1 MKLVVVGAWA
11 GLIAVALCGPETA
24 AAQDKGG
31 GAKIAYV
38 NTQAI
43 LRATPGYAAAEST
56 FAKELEISRGEVQK
70 LQASLDSS
78 ASDFEQQSAM
88 LSPTARQAKRKDLQG
103 QQQKMEQRVQELQKR
118 ATDREKELLEPIQ
131 TKVNTVIEGVR
142 AAGNYAVIFD
152 VSAPNSGIVT
162 ADKSLDIT
170 QRVIQQLKSGT

>member
-1 MKLVVVGAWA
+1 MKLVVVGAWV
-11 GLIAVALCGPETA
+11 GLIAVALCGPQTA
-24 AAQDKGG
+24 AGQDKGG

-118 ATDREKELLEPIQ
+118 ATDREKELLQPIQ

>member
-1 MKLVVVGAWA
+1 MKLVVVGAWV
-11 GLIAVALCGPETA
+11 GLIAVALCGPESA